1 MTAIYNIFKLE
12 YQTSLARHSLSKFSC
27 FSIFLI
33 LLLVLSLPAYSE
45 NYSASFKN
53 TDINEFIN
61 TVSKKL
67 GKTIIIDPTVKGYI
81 SVRSYQ
87 DLDPK
92 QYYSFFL
99 SVLEVYGFAV
109 VKMPNGVT
117 KVIPAKNARVMAL
130 PLIEDE
136 NMTDDDEIIL
146 RVVSLHNVP
155 AKELAPLLR
164 QLNDSAS
171 GSVVHYD
178 PSNILL
184 LTGRAAVV
192 NNLVSVIR
200 NVDKAGDQTV
210 DTVHLQF
217 ASASE
222 VVRMVNTLH
231 KSGGKSASSS
241 LMKANVVADER
252 TNSVLISGEEQARQ
266 RMAQIV
272 QKLDH
277 KGEIR
282 GNTRVIY
289 LKYAKASNLLEVLN
303 GVSSNVKEGDNQAI
317 SNVAMM
323 KNIVIKA
330 DEQTN
335 ALIINAAPDVMRDL
349 ELVIEQLDIRR
360 AQVLVEAII
369 AEVQDA
375 DGLNL
380 GVQWFN
386 RYGGGSNFPD
396 TGASVT
402 TLKPGGLNQA
412 LKGVTGLATG
422 FYSGNW
428 AGLLTALSTS
438 SQNDILATPSIVTL
452 DNMEAE
458 FSVGQDVPVL
468 TGSQTTTG
476 DNVFNTVA
484 RKSVGI
490 MLKVKPQIN
499 QGDSVLLE
507 IEQEVSSVAEKA
519 PNGTSDLG
527 ATFNTRTVKNAVLVS
542 NGSTVVVGGLLDTT
556 TSDITSKVPFLG
568 DIPGIGALFRSTNQ
582 KTVKRNLMLFIRP
595 TIIRQQSV
603 YDRASA
609 NTRDKFNQAYSNDE
623 GVSLHTQLNESLSPA
638 PNNQVWLDLQR
649 DIAAFYQQGAS

>member
-1 MTAIYNIFKLE
+1 MLSNYYPKSLNIFHHLAFIL
-12 YQTSLARHSLSKFSC
+12 SL
-27 FSIFLI
+27 II
-33 LLLVLSLPAYSE
+33 SLPAHSE
-45 NYSASFKN
+45 VYSASFKN

-61 TVSKKL
+61 TVSKNL
-67 GKTIIIDPTVKGYI
+67 NKTIIIEPSVKGYI

-87 DLDPK
+87 NLDQE

-117 KVIPAKNARVMAL
+117 KVIPAKNAKGMAL

-136 NMTDDDEIIL
+136 GMADGDEIIL

-164 QLNDSAS
+164 QLNDAAS

-178 PSNILL
+178 PSNVLL
-184 LTGRAAVV
+184 LTGRAAVI
-192 NNLVSVIR
+192 NSLVAVIR

-210 DTVHLQF
+210 DTVHLQY
-217 ASASE
+217 ASAEE

-231 KSGGKSASSS
+231 KSNKKANGSIPMSAS
-241 LMKANVVADER
+241 VVSDER
-252 TNSVLISGEEQARQ
+252 TNTVLIAGEEQARQ
-266 RMAQIV
+266 RMEKIV
-272 QKLDH
+272 RKLDR
-277 KGEIR
+277 KGEER

-303 GVSSNVKEGDNQAI
+303 GVSNPLKEGNSQAI
-317 SNVAMM
+317 PSVAMM
-323 KNIVIKA
+323 KNVVIKA

-349 ELVIEQLDIRR
+349 ERVIEQLDIRR

-369 AEVQDA
+369 VEVQDA

-386 RYGGGSNFPD
+386 RYGGGTNFPD

-402 TLKPGGLNQA
+402 ALKPGGLNQA

-519 PNGTSDLG
+519 PSGTSDLG

-542 NGSTVVVGGLLDTT
+542 NGNTVVVGGLLDTT
-556 TSDITSKVPFLG
+556 NTDINSKVPFLG

-595 TIIRQQSV
+595 TIIREQTA

-609 NTRDKFNQAYSNDE
+609 NKLDKFNQVQTHTGNT
-623 GVSLHTQLNESLSPA
+623 SLPVQLNEALSLPL
-638 PNNQVWLDLQR
+638 NNQAFQELQR
-649 DIAAFYQQGAS
+649 DIAAFYQPETS